1 MTKYL
6 PSLIGRNNRFMRGIA
21 AVEMLIIVPILLLIG
36 YGVVEL
42 SRAIQANNITA
53 NLTREGAN
61 LASRSITSSPQEV
74 MDALSLSANP
84 LDLSQHG
91 VIYITVVVGES
102 GQDPYVSE
110 QHRWLSSGY
119 TGASQIWSSC
129 GSWNTDGSCSVSNPP
144 PRLSSFPV
152 NLDPGETI
160 HVVEVVYDF
169 ALLTSY
175 VTNNNITIYSQSFM

>member
-1 MTKYL
+1 MKPKFGL
-6 PSLIGRNNRFMRGIA
+6 HKCKSRFMSGIA
-21 AVEMLIIVPILLLIG
+21 AVEMLIVVPALLLVG
-36 YGVVEL
+36 FGVVEL

-61 LASRSITSSPQEV
+61 LASRSITATPQEV
-74 MDALSLSANP
+74 MNALSLSANP
-84 LDLSQHG
+84 LDLAQNG
-91 VIYITVVVGES
+91 IIYITVVVGES
-102 GQDPYVSE
+102 GEDPYISE

-119 TGASQIWSSC
+119 SGASEIWSSC
-129 GSWNTDGSCSVSNPP
+129 GSWNNDGSCNLSNPP

-152 NLDPGETI
+152 NLNPGETV

-169 ALLTSY
+169 ELLTSY